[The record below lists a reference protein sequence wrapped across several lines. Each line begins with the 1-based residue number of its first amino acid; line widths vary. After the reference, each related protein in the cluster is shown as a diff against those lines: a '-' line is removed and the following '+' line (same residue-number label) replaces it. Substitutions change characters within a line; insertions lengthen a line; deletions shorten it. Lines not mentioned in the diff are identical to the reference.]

1 MSATVEQTGPGEGF
15 RAEVFNVRKIESAD
29 RRPDGKIC
37 RHSTDH
43 SVIAVKEAQTLRPP
57 RGSCGVPFAISP
69 QRKEADTHAKKQQ
82 EKSAKLRRLLNVI
95 YNSSRFVR
103 QPRVY

>member
-1 MSATVEQTGPGEGF
+1 MF
-15 RAEVFNVRKIESAD
+15 RGVSDDKVCHWFARI
-29 RRPDGKIC
+29 DGDPVIDKK
-37 RHSTDH
+37 SFD